1 MGGLNRTKMI
11 YTESEY
17 FEEFYPKSWG
27 DFREEYNLDMYRK
40 QPRVSG
46 CTWMDYYELGY
57 CLAPDENNIM
67 KVREIHRPE
76 IIERFFI
83 KCGSLEDESKIA
95 FFIQPA
101 FQSKT
106 GEYYAS
112 VTLTK
117 MESNLDLYKVFITGN
132 DDSSYT
138 KHFTSLRVAQE
149 CIEMIKYFGINHIED
164 KEYEFFTN

>member
-1 MGGLNRTKMI
+1 MI
-11 YTESEY
+11 YTEAEY

-27 DFREEYNLDMYRK
+27 DFREGYNLDMYRK
-40 QPRVSG
+40 HPRESG
-46 CTWMDYYELGY
+46 CTWMDYYQEGY
-57 CLAPDENNIM
+57 CLVEDSGIM
-67 KVREIHRPE
+67 KVNPIKRPE
-76 IIERFFI
+76 LIERFFI

-101 FQSKT
+101 FQPKT

-138 KHFTSLRVAQE
+138 KHYISLRAALE
-149 CIEMIKYFGINHIED
+149 DIRMIKDFGINHIED
-164 KEYEFFTN
+164 EGSEFFFTN